1 MRVHPSCGAALRIE
15 NLRGIVS
22 PETSSGRSLVL
33 PCPQLSWLH
42 TRAVGPRRMSVM
54 IRFDPSTTPRRN
66 GRYLRI
72 PAGWNRREADIHS
85 RRQATTNE
93 ALPEGNPP
101 DAVGRTT
108 RPRQPTMRRW
118 LKVYCFLPHNRT
130 TVSQTTTP
138 SRLTMS

>member
-66 GRYLRI
+66 GRYLRT
-72 PAGWNRREADIHS
+72 PDGSNRREPDIPNRGLGRLS
-85 RRQATTNE
+85 GRE
-93 ALPEGNPP
+93 ARLQLYPREGPESPP
-101 DAVGRTT
+101 SPKG
-108 RPRQPTMRRW
+108 PSPP
-118 LKVYCFLPHNRT
+118 F
-130 TVSQTTTP
+130 QTTTTRSATGHP
-138 SRLTMS
+138 RRDVS